1 MAKARGKS
9 KIQKKLDL
17 VKKVL
22 KEGTKEHKDAIDKV
36 IQAFDDYKNLAK
48 LEKDLE
54 SMKARVEAAKAI
66 QANEEERI
74 KAAAKSKES

>member
-22 KEGTKEHKDAIDKV
+22 KEGTKDKV